1 MYPLRF
7 PNNGIRAKVFVRK
20 IYFKLRVMRL
30 NRVELFY
37 AFLLRFHNKRNEDGQ
52 LATAKPPARAANYGL
67 ATYKGATDCGQGP
80 LHKGGKRLRHD
91 HLQHGARRG
100 GSAAHNEAT
109 GAAPTR
115 GQPAEGR
122 PPLPALRFS
131 RLLSGLHAC
140 DYLQLY
146 GEARRKR
153 GGDSGTH
160 DAMTGDHA
168 V

>member
-7 PNNGIRAKVFVRK
+7 PNNGIRAKVFMRK

-67 ATYKGATDCGQGP
+67 ATYKGATDYGQGP

-100 GSAAHNEAT
+100 DWLVGCPQRGHRGSAHSWPACR
-109 GAAPTR
+109 GAAPAACVGVAAVAAAQR
-115 GQPAEGR
+115 GK
-122 PPLPALRFS
+122 
-131 RLLSGLHAC
+131 
-140 DYLQLY
+140 
-146 GEARRKR
+146 RRR
-153 GGDSGTH
+153 T
-160 DAMTGDHA
+160 
-168 V
+168 